1 MLREVM
7 ADAASWALAGVFA
20 MAAVHKVKSSL
31 EFRGILDQYRIMPPQ
46 VVPLA
51 APLVVALE
59 FAVCLM
65 LVVPPWR
72 WLGGALAAGL
82 LLLYGAAIA
91 LNLYGRGRTAMD
103 CGCGGEAT
111 PLSGWLLLRNG
122 LLALLAC
129 APWLAAPTAAAG
141 GWAGVVLAALMTAL
155 LWLGY
160 AVGNQL
166 LANQGRTPELGVVHG

>member
-1 MLREVM
+1 MLRPVM

-20 MAAVHKVKSSL
+20 IAAVHKVKNHL
-31 EFRGILDQYRIMPPQ
+31 EFRGILDQYRIMPPPL
-46 VVPLA
+46 VPLA

-59 FAVCLM
+59 CAVCLM

-111 PLSGWLLLRNG
+111 PLSAWLLLRNG

-141 GWAGVVLAALMTAL
+141 GWAGSVLAALLTAL

-160 AVGNQL
+160 AAGNQL

>member
-1 MLREVM
+1 MLRHVL
-7 ADAASWALAGVFA
+7 ADAASWALAGVFVI
-20 MAAVHKVKSSL
+20 AAAHKVKNHL
-31 EFRGILDQYRIMPPQ
+31 EFRGILDQYRIMPGPL
-46 VVPLA
+46 VPLA

-59 FAVCLM
+59 CAACLM
-65 LVVPPWR
+65 LVVPSWR

-91 LNLYGRGRTAMD
+91 LNLYGRGRLAMD
-103 CGCGGEAT
+103 CGCGGDAT

-129 APWLAAPTAAAG
+129 SPWLAAPAAPG
-141 GWAGVVLAALMTAL
+141 GWAGVVLAALLTAL

-166 LANQGRTPELGVVHG
+166 LANQGRGRELVGAVHG

>member
-1 MLREVM
+1 MLRPVM

-20 MAAVHKVKSSL
+20 IAAVHKVKSHL
-31 EFRGILDQYRIMPPQ
+31 AFRGILDQYQIMPRAL
-46 VVPLA
+46 VPFA

-59 FAVCLM
+59 CAVCLM

-72 WLGGALAAGL
+72 WLGGALAAAL

-91 LNLYGRGRTAMD
+91 FNLYGRGRTSMD

-129 APWLAAPTAAAG
+129 APWLAAPAAAAS

-166 LANQGRTPELGVVHG
+166 LANQGHTPELGVVHG